1 MVWIG
6 YQHYDFCVVKE
17 LAEPAMKL
25 AEQQQQEKEEEA
37 ASETDKDK

>member
-1 MVWIG
+1 VSHVG

-25 AEQQQQEKEEEA
+25 AEQQKQGKEEAPCEI
-37 ASETDKDK
+37 DKDK